1 MKPKLPKILRNL
13 QSSSP
18 SSSLSAGKAT
28 GKHAKLVQQVW
39 NWIVHDLSA
48 PSPDYNDMPPCPYAR
63 HALLHGQVIFHTT
76 DDIQAAVEIKAISND
91 PDLFTHVLI
100 ITDISKKLTPD
111 AMMDF
116 IDEQNKNHF
125 GTWMIGM
132 HPDSEDAE
140 LSVWQALNMD
150 DWGILLVQSLYH
162 LDNAFGVLLDTP
174 YYRGLEDFKDLV
186 DRKVAVNA
194 WNEKKSKE
202 VFREESILHEDE
214 TETEEEVR
222 H

>member
-1 MKPKLPKILRNL
+1 
-13 QSSSP
+13 
-18 SSSLSAGKAT
+18 
-28 GKHAKLVQQVW
+28 
-39 NWIVHDLSA
+39 
-48 PSPDYNDMPPCPYAR
+48 MPPCPYAR
-63 HALLHGQVIFHTT
+63 QALLHGQVIFHTT
-76 DDIQAAVEIKAISND
+76 NDIQAAVEIKAISD

-140 LSVWQALNMD
+140 IPVWEALNMD

-174 YYRGLEDFKDLV
+174 YYRGIEDFKDLV
-186 DRKVAVNA
+186 NRKVAVNE
-194 WNEKKSKE
+194 WNEKISKE
-202 VFREESILHEDE
+202 IVCEVHEE
-214 TETEEEVR
+214 EEEVR

>member
-1 MKPKLPKILRNL
+1 MKPKVPKALRNL

-28 GKHAKLVQQVW
+28 GRHAKLVQKVW
-39 NWIVHDLSA
+39 NWIVNDLSA

-63 HALLHGQVIFHTT
+63 QALLHGHVIFHTT
-76 DDIQAAVEIKAISND
+76 DDIQAAVEIKAISD
-91 PDLFTHVLI
+91 PDLFTHVVI
-100 ITDISKKLTPD
+100 ITDISKKLTPE

-140 LSVWQALNMD
+140 IPVWEALNMD

-174 YYRGLEDFKDLV
+174 YYRGLEDFNDLV
-186 DRKVAVNA
+186 NRKVAVNE
-194 WNEKKSKE
+194 WNEKISKE
-202 VFREESILHEDE
+202 IVCEVHEE
-214 TETEEEVR
+214 EEEVR